1 MFGVCVFVISLF
13 VCVLACISICIFCM
27 FCSCM
32 TVHDHINIVHACTC
46 VLMYVYVHVC
56 VGCLIPHQ
64 LPLLDPSG
72 LFAFL
77 SDWARARIGEERKH
91 SRDSLCLLS
100 YPFLLNEEDQKLL
113 THETGLQQ
121 IKLIS
126 FHVTTVYMTV
136 KPKEQKALWLKKL

>member
-1 MFGVCVFVISLF
+1 
-13 VCVLACISICIFCM
+13 M

-77 SDWARARIGEERKH
+77 SDYQSQSQDRRGSIVGILSVFSH
-91 SRDSLCLLS
+91 ILYSLMKKTRS
-100 YPFLLNEEDQKLL
+100 Y
-113 THETGLQQ
+113 
-121 IKLIS
+121 
-126 FHVTTVYMTV
+126 
-136 KPKEQKALWLKKL
+136 